1 MEVPAPD
8 LSGLPA
14 DILISIFQL
23 LECPDLLRSAAV
35 CTFWQKAYSTVRRSG
50 VCPSRQTPCLLYC
63 NEAAGVRALGMY
75 SLSERN
81 AYSLPLPEP
90 PISNW
95 IGSSHGWLVT
105 MDEKSDLM
113 LLNPITGDKIALP
126 PVTTME
132 HVKPVVN
139 DDGVLE
145 KYKMSFYDGELPRV
159 EDTPYACPLD
169 RYGDLVYLKATL
181 SSDPSAGECTVMLIH
196 QPYAQLSFAKVG
208 DAHWNWLQMH
218 SFYAD
223 CIHHDGCF
231 YAMTEAGA
239 IDVFDLNGPSV
250 VHRRILPNLVRMVQ
264 KCYIVQAPWGDVLQ
278 IIKDESLDPEQPD
291 GETYVTAYE
300 VYKVD
305 FVELKRVK
313 MRGIGE
319 YALFTGKST
328 TSCFSVKDHPGL
340 MANHLYFTHDDHDE
354 LLSGKDDPRDIG
366 VYDLEND
373 TRTNLVDPEPWRTW
387 FPPIWF
393 TPNLAKADAICTCT
407 QGVSTSASTSEV
419 TASS

>member
-1 MEVPAPD
+1 
-8 LSGLPA
+8 
-14 DILISIFQL
+14 
-23 LECPDLLRSAAV
+23 
-35 CTFWQKAYSTVRRSG
+35 
-50 VCPSRQTPCLLYC
+50 
-63 NEAAGVRALGMY
+63 
-75 SLSERN
+75 
-81 AYSLPLPEP
+81 
-90 PISNW
+90 
-95 IGSSHGWLVT
+95 
-105 MDEKSDLM
+105 
-113 LLNPITGDKIALP
+113 
-126 PVTTME
+126 
-132 HVKPVVN
+132 
-139 DDGVLE
+139 
-145 KYKMSFYDGELPRV
+145 MSFYDEELPRV

-169 RYGDLVYLKATL
+169 RYGDLVYLKAIL

-250 VHRRILPNLVRMVQ
+250 VHRRILPNLVWMVQ

-278 IIKDESLDPEQPD
+278 IIKEESLDPEQPD

-300 VYKVD
+300 VYTVD
-305 FVELKRVK
+305 FFELKRVK
-313 MRGIGE
+313 TRGTGE
-319 YALFTGKST
+319 YTLFTGKST

-340 MANHLYFTHDDHDE
+340 MANHLYFTHDDHEE

-366 VYDLEND
+366 VCDLEND
-373 TRTNLVDPEPWRTW
+373 TRTNLVDPKPWRTW

-393 TPNLAKADAICTCT
+393 TPNLAKAGIFHFK
-407 QGVSTSASTSEV
+407 QYF
-419 TASS
+419 SSYYF